1 MAITISSDYFYAL
14 AMLKTTPL
22 VVTVGLS
29 LTIPIAVVGDFIR
42 NRPTHGIVIV
52 GAFLVVVSFV
62 ALGLEN
68 ANVQEGTVQTAPEEL

>member
-1 MAITISSDYFYAL
+1 MTITLSSDYFYAL

-29 LTIPIAVVGDFIR
+29 LTIPIAVLGDYIR
-42 NRPTHGIVIV
+42 KRPTHDIVIV
-52 GAFLVVVSFV
+52 GAFLVVMSFI

-68 ANVQEGTVQTAPEEL
+68 SKVHERDVQMTREEP